1 MASGI
6 NGVGSTRTYI
16 QTTGTKLKKQ
26 FQNEIIKRSRT
37 LSQKVQA
44 DLNNSVDKGAVNF
57 TQRSILFLYKKKGTD
72 SVQCSILVKD
82 VQAKYL
88 YEVIVKAKAI
98 DKFIPTSLAK
108 LTKQGN
114 ISGLKKNLS
123 SRRFKIVKSKNGK
136 ERLIDT
142 TKKDNKKKTKRVIGL
157 REHKQ
162 RKMIYDFYGEVESG
176 FRVVMSGIQGS
187 FVLKRN

>member
-1 MASGI
+1 MASGV
-6 NGVGSTRTYI
+6 NGIGRTRTYI
-16 QTTGTKLKKQ
+16 QTTGEKLNKQ

-44 DLNNSVDKGAVNF
+44 DLNRSVDKGAVAF
-57 TQRSILFLYKKKGTD
+57 TQRSVLFLYKKKGTD
-72 SVQCSILVKD
+72 HIQCSILIKD
-82 VQAKYL
+82 IQAKYL
-88 YEVIVKAKAI
+88 YEVLVKPKAI

-123 SRRFKIVKSKNGK
+123 SGRFKIVKSKNGK

-142 TKKDNKKKTKRVIGL
+142 SKKDTKKKTKRVIGL
-157 REHKQ
+157 REQKQ